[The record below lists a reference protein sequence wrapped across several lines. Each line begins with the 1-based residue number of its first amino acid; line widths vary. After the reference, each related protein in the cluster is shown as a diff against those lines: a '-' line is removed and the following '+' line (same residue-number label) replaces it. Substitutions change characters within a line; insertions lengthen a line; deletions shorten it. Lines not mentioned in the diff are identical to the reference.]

1 MSNLSLND
9 MRELLQDHGKSGA
22 GSKKAVEDRFNKM
35 VGVMKNNTKDTK
47 QVKKNNK
54 TYLEQQTVIALKA
67 VLRYHKLPV
76 SGSKPALI
84 ARLVEAGLDSPESKK
99 MVGVM
104 KPKDD
109 PSLEPSFEEIN
120 GRPRMSLEDLY
131 NPEYMIPRKQYPK
144 EKSLFKRKS
153 KKQEQEMAS
162 LAPSLEPSLEPS
174 FEEINGRP
182 RMSLEDLYNPEYMIP
197 RKQYPKEKPLFK
209 LRGKSTPTHRA
220 KLQAQLKPA
229 IAEWYALKSAR
240 QELIDS
246 KESRDLQK
254 ELRTRL
260 VMRDRLGDI
269 QNEDPEYLEEAA
281 TYMKKPSLLPSV
293 AKRPTIVD
301 SSARLGGDMY
311 PHPSDPEEYD
321 FYKDMIEPHVLL
333 NNYIANFFKTYNNPN
348 ITSSSLSSLTN
359 DAKNIFDLL
368 DTYES
373 INGEP
378 ATITFEISNG
388 MQFNADTGGFFEAI
402 DILRPFLS

>member
-22 GSKKAVEDRFNKM
+22 GSKKAIEARFNKM
-35 VGVMKNNTKDTK
+35 VGVMKNNTRATK
-47 QVKKNNK
+47 QVKKNDK
-54 TYLEQQTVIALKA
+54 TYLEQQTVVSLKA
-67 VLRYHKLPV
+67 VLRYHKLPI
-76 SGSKPALI
+76 SGSKPVLI

-104 KPKDD
+104 KPKDE
-109 PSLEPSFEEIN
+109 PSLAPSFEEIN
-120 GRPRMSLEDLY
+120 GRPRISIEDLY

-144 EKSLFKRKS
+144 EKSLFKQ
-153 KKQEQEMAS
+153 KKQDKEMAS
-162 LAPSLEPSLEPS
+162 LAPSLAPS

-182 RMSLEDLYNPEYMIP
+182 RMSIEDLYNPDYIIP

-209 LRGKSTPTHRA
+209 LRGKSTPTPRA

-229 IAEWYALKSAR
+229 LAEWYALKSAR
-240 QELIDS
+240 QELINR

-254 ELRTRL
+254 ELSTRL

-269 QNEDPEYLEEAA
+269 QNEDPEYLDEAT

-293 AKRPTIVD
+293 AKIPTIID
-301 SSARLGGDMY
+301 SSARLGGIMY
-311 PHPSDPEEYD
+311 PHPSDPDEYD

-333 NNYIANFFKTYNNPN
+333 NNYIANFFRTYNNPN

-368 DTYES
+368 DLYES

-378 ATITFEISNG
+378 ATITFELSNG

-402 DILRPFLS
+402 DILRPFLL

>member
-9 MRELLQDHGKSGA
+9 MRELLQDHGKSGS
-22 GSKKAVEDRFNKM
+22 GSKKAVEARFNKM
-35 VGVMKNNTKDTK
+35 VGIMKNNTK
-47 QVKKNNK
+47 QVKKNEK
-54 TYLEQQTVIALKA
+54 GYLEQQTVVSLKA

-76 SGSKPALI
+76 SGSKPVLI
-84 ARLVEAGLDSPESKK
+84 SRLVEAGLDSPEGKK
-99 MVGVM
+99 QDMKVVPKVKKTSVK
-104 KPKDD
+104 KPKSEEE
-109 PSLEPSFEEIN
+109 PSLVPSLAPSFEEIN
-120 GRPRMSLEDLY
+120 GKPRMSIEDLY
-131 NPEYMIPRKQYPK
+131 NP
-144 EKSLFKRKS
+144 
-153 KKQEQEMAS
+153 
-162 LAPSLEPSLEPS
+162 
-174 FEEINGRP
+174 
-182 RMSLEDLYNPEYMIP
+182 DYMIP

-209 LRGKSTPTHRA
+209 LRGKSTPTPRA

-333 NNYIANFFKTYNNPN
+333 NNYIANFFRTYNNPN
-348 ITSSSLSSLTN
+348 ITETSLSSLTN

-368 DTYES
+368 DLYES

-378 ATITFEISNG
+378 ATITFELSTGEQLNV
-388 MQFNADTGGFFEAI
+388 DTGGFFEAI